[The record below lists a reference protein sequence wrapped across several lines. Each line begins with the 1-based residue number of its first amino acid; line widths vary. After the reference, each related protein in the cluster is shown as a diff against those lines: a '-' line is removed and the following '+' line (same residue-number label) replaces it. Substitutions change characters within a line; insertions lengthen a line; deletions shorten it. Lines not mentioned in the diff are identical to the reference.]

1 MKYLLLIIL
10 FISFTKGI
18 AQVDKSKIKTLKIEA
33 IDTSDVPKK
42 SIAVKPSAI
51 IAPTKKK
58 TNKPIDFSLKN
69 GTSRKR
75 SGVDFTNNSRLPLP
89 QWNVKQKFGED
100 VRNIAQYKKDFFLGN
115 INTKSKH
122 FRIRCRDHEYV
133 DGDRIKL
140 LLNGE
145 VIIPNITLQSS
156 FYVIDVILK
165 EGHNTIEFLALN
177 EGTSSPNTA
186 QLEVFDENEV
196 LVASNQWL
204 ITTGYKAQLRVF
216 KN

>member
-1 MKYLLLIIL
+1 MKYILLAIL

-18 AQVDKSKIKTLKIEA
+18 AQVDKSKIKTLKVEA

-58 TNKPIDFSLKN
+58 TNKPLDFSPKN
-69 GTSRKR
+69 GTSKKR

-100 VRNIAQYKKDFFLGN
+100 VRNIAQYKKDFFLGSL
-115 INTKSKH
+115 NTKSKH

-156 FYVIDVILK
+156 YYVIDVTLK